1 MFTINTVCHS
11 NSYIFKQKFHTITIY
26 RPKFFCRTS
35 VRVGEY
41 DGKGDPDCTKTFCAH
56 PVQDIPVSHVIV
68 HPGFERKVY
77 KHDVALLVLK
87 APMNF
92 SGKLKLHKQLFEY
105 ICNGVKRKIR
115 ELHLIGLKKKVGKY
129 GLNLSDLE

>member
-1 MFTINTVCHS
+1 MFILKTVCHP
-11 NSYIFKQKFHTITIY
+11 NNYIFKQKFHTIAIY
-26 RPKFFCRTS
+26 RPKFFRRTS

-41 DGKGDPDCTKTFCAH
+41 DGQGNPDCTKTFCAH
-56 PVQDIPVSHVIV
+56 PVQDIPVSYVIV

-92 SGKLKLHKQLFEY
+92 SGKLEFH
-105 ICNGVKRKIR
+105 
-115 ELHLIGLKKKVGKY
+115 
-129 GLNLSDLE
+129 